1 MPYFIGL
8 LIFLLIYLFSAKHW
22 LTARDKLK
30 TVDAIVVPT
39 GDMFLRCD
47 QGIELKQKGWA
58 KKILFS
64 GKTGSKNVFDFQTRA
79 LSQGI
84 KKEDIILED
93 RATNSL
99 ENAQFSKEIL
109 LANDYR
115 SIILVSSPYSQKRQY
130 LTFKKV
136 FKKTGIEIINYPV
149 EKYNWLIKTPGK
161 NKYRWQYLFEEPY
174 YIAKYWLR
182 GDIR

>member
-1 MPYFIGL
+1 MKFFIA
-8 LIFLLIYLFSAKHW
+8 LIFFLLLYLFLAKYW
-22 LTARDKLK
+22 LTSRDKLK
-30 TVDAIVVPT
+30 SADVIVVPT

-47 QGIELKQKGWA
+47 QGIVLKKRDWA

-64 GKTGSKNVFDFQTRA
+64 GKTGSRNAFDFKERA
-79 LSQGI
+79 RAQGI
-84 KKEDIILED
+84 KEEDIILED
-93 RATNSL
+93 KATNSL
-99 ENAQFSKEIL
+99 ENAQFTKKVL
-109 LANDYR
+109 LANNYQ

-136 FKKTGIEIINYPV
+136 LRNTGIAIINYPV

-174 YIAKYWLR
+174 YIAKYWLM